1 MYLVVGLG
9 NPGRDYAKTR
19 HNVGFMTV
27 DMLSERT
34 GTAFTRFGFRAV
46 YGEGRI
52 NGEKLIIAKPETY
65 MNDSGFAVVDLINWF
80 KIPNDHLIVIYDD
93 IDLPC
98 GAIRIR

>member
-34 GTAFTRFGFRAV
+34 GTAFTRSGFRAV

-52 NGEKLIIAKPETY
+52 NGEKLKIAKP
-65 MNDSGFAVVDLINWF
+65 
-80 KIPNDHLIVIYDD
+80 
-93 IDLPC
+93 
-98 GAIRIR
+98 